1 MSNGLL
7 SSALAKRTVAMS
19 KRSENDMRN
28 CSGQYVDELYVL
40 DERYALDWT
49 SVTFLGLHRALS
61 RTGVTL

>member
-1 MSNGLL
+1 M
-7 SSALAKRTVAMS
+7 AMS

-28 CSGQYVDELYVL
+28 YSGQYLDELYVL